1 MFHDKFE
8 IKSVLKVNISCCGH
22 SGVAAAA
29 VSILNIQAEKIEETR
44 SDETDLAT
52 VLLYCE

>member
-1 MFHDKFE
+1 MNHTGE
-8 IKSVLKVNISCCGH
+8 IFQICCGH

-29 VSILNIQAEKIEETR
+29 ISPLYGQAEKIEETR